1 MTRAEELRKITETA
15 RSSQD
20 DERFAEHK
28 HYARSLV
35 NGKARKSAEKGMSA
49 VVVKIRRGYSQTLVS
64 NCLLEM
70 GFETTLSVDHK
81 KRYIKIKW

>member
-1 MTRAEELRKITETA
+1 MTRAEELRKITNAVHGA
-15 RSSQD
+15 RD

-35 NGKARKSAEKGMSA
+35 NGKARKSAEKGMCA
-49 VVVKIRRGYSQTLVS
+49 VVVKIKKGYSQTLLS

-70 GFETTLSVDHK
+70 GFETTLSSDHGK
-81 KRYIKIKW
+81 SYIKIKW

>member
-1 MTRAEELRKITETA
+1 MTRAEELRKITNA
-15 RSSQD
+15 FHSAKD

-49 VVVKIRRGYSQTLVS
+49 VVVKIKKGYSQSLVS
-64 NCLLEM
+64 ECLVEM
-70 GFETTLSVDHK
+70 GFSTTSSTDSGKHYV
-81 KRYIKIKW
+81 KIKW